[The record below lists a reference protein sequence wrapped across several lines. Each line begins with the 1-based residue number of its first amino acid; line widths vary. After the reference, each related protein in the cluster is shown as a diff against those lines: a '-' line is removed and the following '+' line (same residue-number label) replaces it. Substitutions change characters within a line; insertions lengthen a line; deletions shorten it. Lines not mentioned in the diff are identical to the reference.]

1 MAIASSLVRF
11 MITKHPLMN
20 KNREAAPILNT
31 LNKILVLELW
41 NFVVV

>member
-20 KNREAAPILNT
+20 KNREASK
-31 LNKILVLELW
+31 NKIK
-41 NFVVV
+41 